1 MSGLGLLRD
10 LGQIY
15 SEARLL
21 QEGATD
27 VEYEVYVLKG
37 GFTDFQKLYRVSR
50 VPQPPAHF
58 SLAISTL
65 RSFSMIPS
73 WLKTGTD
80 EHGIRLHR
88 L

>member
-50 VPQPPAHF
+50 NHQRTFF
-58 SLAISTL
+58 S
-65 RSFSMIPS
+65 
-73 WLKTGTD
+73 
-80 EHGIRLHR
+80 
-88 L
+88 